1 MSALYFYA
9 KNGYNIK
16 YDCGSAKR
24 GTIRYQKKIKVRGET
39 MYTCAKCNVLAC
51 GSQDPAVREKMPKN
65 CPMREKEKMEGAYEK
80 YALEENHEFYVSCS
94 EIEGEGYCQWP
105 RLKET
110 VEFCKK
116 MGYKKIGLAFCRG
129 LRKEARVVA
138 DLFTAQDFDVVSVIC
153 KTGGFPKESV
163 GIPKEKKVN
172 ADAFEPMCNPIA
184 QAEFLNSQ
192 ETEFNIA
199 LGLCVGH
206 DSMFYKYSKQMVTTL
221 VAKDRVLAHNPCGAI
236 YCAEGYF
243 KKRLQ

>member
-1 MSALYFYA
+1 MPALYFYA

-16 YDCGSAKR
+16 CDCGSAKR

-94 EIEGEGYCQWP
+94 EIEGEGYC
-105 RLKET
+105 
-110 VEFCKK
+110 
-116 MGYKKIGLAFCRG
+116 RG

-138 DLFTAQDFDVVSVIC
+138 DLFTAQGFDVVSVIC

>member
-1 MSALYFYA
+1 MMKHFIKNKLGENSWILICYRKCKNVCLYLKRFRYI
-9 KNGYNIK
+9 YIVRK
-16 YDCGSAKR
+16 YLRMGGVKSFVSSNCFAGR
-24 GTIRYQKKIKVRGET
+24 LYQDFDME
-39 MYTCAKCNVLAC
+39 YTSPTVGLWFL
-51 GSQDPAVREKMPKN
+51 PAD
-65 CPMREKEKMEGAYEK
+65 Y
-80 YALEENHEFYVSCS
+80 
-94 EIEGEGYCQWP
+94 
-105 RLKET
+105 

-138 DLFTAQDFDVVSVIC
+138 DLFTAQGFDVVSVIC

>member
-1 MSALYFYA
+1 
-9 KNGYNIK
+9 
-16 YDCGSAKR
+16 
-24 GTIRYQKKIKVRGET
+24 
-39 MYTCAKCNVLAC
+39 
-51 GSQDPAVREKMPKN
+51 
-65 CPMREKEKMEGAYEK
+65 
-80 YALEENHEFYVSCS
+80 
-94 EIEGEGYCQWP
+94 
-105 RLKET
+105 
-110 VEFCKK
+110 

-138 DLFTAQDFDVVSVIC
+138 DLFTAQGFDVVSVIC

-221 VAKDRVLAHNPCGAI
+221 VAKERGCLAKGGEADT
-236 YCAEGYF
+236 ARAAGLLLDDF
-243 KKRLQ
+243 RSGRLGRITLEFPEPEKEVQHGE

>member
-1 MSALYFYA
+1 MA
-9 KNGYNIK
+9 
-16 YDCGSAKR
+16 
-24 GTIRYQKKIKVRGET
+24 E
-39 MYTCAKCNVLAC
+39 
-51 GSQDPAVREKMPKN
+51 
-65 CPMREKEKMEGAYEK
+65 
-80 YALEENHEFYVSCS
+80 
-94 EIEGEGYCQWP
+94 
-105 RLKET
+105 LKET

-138 DLFTAQDFDVVSVIC
+138 DPLTAEGFDVVSVIC

-243 KKRLQ
+243 RRDYSSSLCQNMVLVDLDLGDLKSEDRLNGIYWK

>member
-1 MSALYFYA
+1 
-9 KNGYNIK
+9 
-16 YDCGSAKR
+16 
-24 GTIRYQKKIKVRGET
+24 
-39 MYTCAKCNVLAC
+39 
-51 GSQDPAVREKMPKN
+51 MPKN
-65 CPMREKEKMEGAYEK
+65 CPMREKEKMDGAYEK

-110 VEFCKK
+110 VEFCKE

-138 DLFTAQDFDVVSVIC
+138 DLFTAQGFDVVSLIC

>member
-1 MSALYFYA
+1 
-9 KNGYNIK
+9 
-16 YDCGSAKR
+16 
-24 GTIRYQKKIKVRGET
+24 
-39 MYTCAKCNVLAC
+39 
-51 GSQDPAVREKMPKN
+51 
-65 CPMREKEKMEGAYEK
+65 MREKEKMEGAYEK

-138 DLFTAQDFDVVSVIC
+138 DLFTAQGFDVVSVIC

-172 ADAFEPMCNPIA
+172 ADAFEPMCNPISRQYLIPQKFYNTALLFLISNIFHLVCPHFSSLQDPDPPKPYSGINCYCNLFLKYPSA
-184 QAEFLNSQ
+184 Q
-192 ETEFNIA
+192 
-199 LGLCVGH
+199 
-206 DSMFYKYSKQMVTTL
+206 
-221 VAKDRVLAHNPCGAI
+221 
-236 YCAEGYF
+236 
-243 KKRLQ
+243 

>member
-1 MSALYFYA
+1 
-9 KNGYNIK
+9 
-16 YDCGSAKR
+16 
-24 GTIRYQKKIKVRGET
+24 
-39 MYTCAKCNVLAC
+39 
-51 GSQDPAVREKMPKN
+51 
-65 CPMREKEKMEGAYEK
+65 
-80 YALEENHEFYVSCS
+80 
-94 EIEGEGYCQWP
+94 
-105 RLKET
+105 
-110 VEFCKK
+110 
-116 MGYKKIGLAFCRG
+116 
-129 LRKEARVVA
+129 
-138 DLFTAQDFDVVSVIC
+138 VIC